1 MVMVAGGALVG
12 IIAAVT
18 GAVIGLAAWFVAAP
32 HLQAFA
38 GHRIDRFAVPWHL
51 VGAGHAARDTDGGR
65 RGMVASAG
73 RIPCPGRQCP
83 VGPAA

>member
-18 GAVIGLAAWFVAAP
+18 GTVIGLAAWFAVAP
-32 HLQAFA
+32 HLEAFA
-38 GHRIDRFAVPWHL
+38 GHRIDRFAVPWDL
-51 VGAGHAARDTDGGR
+51 VVLGMLLAILHRRADGL
-65 RGMVASAG
+65 VASAG